1 MSVRRVAR
9 DERTCVLSALLRL
22 LRGLRPR
29 AGPPSDISE
38 NLPPKRKLFR
48 LRRSDP
54 LGPKVLA
61 KPPCGPCNPQKKRR
75 KRKRK
80 KKLRFWFVRNVAG
93 RVRPSATGVK
103 AFFDIFSNFRKKN
116 FPPRIVIRE
125 NFLFAESPLDNTFVK
140 KKSGC
145 YIVYDIRL

>member
-1 MSVRRVAR
+1 MRFVGTASAFARFAAARR
-9 DERTCVLSALLRL
+9 S
-22 LRGLRPR
+22 
-29 AGPPSDISE
+29 PSDISE

-61 KPPCGPCNPQKKRR
+61 KPPCGLCNPQSCALDRSQHLIAQYDRPQRVSRR
-75 KRKRK
+75 
-80 KKLRFWFVRNVAG
+80 F
-93 RVRPSATGVK
+93 SI
-103 AFFDIFSNFRKKN
+103 FFQIFEKKN
-116 FPPRIVIRE
+116 FPPRIVVQE
-125 NFLFAESPLDNTFVK
+125 NFLFAESSLDNTFVK